1 MTISKHCKEL
11 GTLLPL
17 GTNINLVTMSPK
29 CFLRHESRAFAA
41 LSEKLFAAAAQF
53 LGNRW
58 HCFSDKNAIL
68 KKSLRRTPEPK
79 Y

>member
-29 CFLRHESRAFAA
+29 CFLRHESRAFAV

-53 LGNRW
+53 LGNR
-58 HCFSDKNAIL
+58 
-68 KKSLRRTPEPK
+68 
-79 Y
+79 